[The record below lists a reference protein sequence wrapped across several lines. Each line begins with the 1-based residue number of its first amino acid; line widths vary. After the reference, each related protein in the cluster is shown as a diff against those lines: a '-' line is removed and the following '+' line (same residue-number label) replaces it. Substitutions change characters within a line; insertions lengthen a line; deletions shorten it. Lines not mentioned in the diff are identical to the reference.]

1 MNNDIFANVDEY
13 IIDLF
18 AKEDDLLKTI
28 QGQNDSLGIPQI
40 NISPSQGKLLQVLA
54 KVTSAKNILEV
65 GTLAGYSTIWLAR
78 ALGSSGKVVTLEVDA
93 GYAEV
98 AKSNFQKADVSDKI
112 EIHIGQALDSLQR
125 IADEGC
131 PEFDMVFIDADKP
144 PYLEYFNWAVKLC
157 RKGAIIVA
165 DNVVR
170 QGKVLDENSDDA
182 AVKGVRRLSD
192 ALSTDERV
200 TTTILQTVG
209 LKEHDGML
217 IAVVN

>member
-1 MNNDIFANVDEY
+1 MNNDTFANVDDY
-13 IIDLF
+13 IIGLF

-78 ALGSSGKVVTLEVDA
+78 ALGSSGRVVTLEVDT

-112 EIHIGQALDSLQR
+112 EIHIGPALDSLQR
-125 IADEGC
+125 IAEEGY
-131 PEFDMVFIDADKP
+131 PKFDMVFIDADKP

-182 AVKGVRRLSD
+182 AVKGVRRLSE
-192 ALSTDERV
+192 ALSADERV